1 MTTTV
6 EKIKD
11 RESRKKVWIEEKKRK
26 KTKRIVRRIVD
37 LKQICHSKLKN
48 KNRKYQKY
56 DKMFLTT
63 KTLSNWRYFL

>member
-1 MTTTV
+1 MKLERGIAMAV
-6 EKIKD
+6 MKIKTIK
-11 RESRKKVWIEEKKRK
+11 S
-26 KTKRIVRRIVD
+26 VD